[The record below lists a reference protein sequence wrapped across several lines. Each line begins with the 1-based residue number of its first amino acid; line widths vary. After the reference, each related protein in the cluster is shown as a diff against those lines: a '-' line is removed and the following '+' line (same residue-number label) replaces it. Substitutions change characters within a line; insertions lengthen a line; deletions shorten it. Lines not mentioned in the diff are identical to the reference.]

1 MKKTMKKRAFIS
13 AIAMLIVSAI
23 VLTSSTFAWF
33 SMSKEA
39 QVSSMNLN
47 ITTADGISISANTK
61 KFGTT
66 VTVDDIIPTADNAG
80 KGLAADADHTNNIP
94 ELLAPASSRL
104 TLSASDGYLPAFFTG
119 SISENGYYVN
129 TTKVASD
136 KDGKY
141 VVFDLF
147 VQVSEN
153 NKVVSFKGSSIE
165 NTEESV
171 LKVMRMG
178 IINCGYEE
186 YQNRAN
192 VKTKTTSNRS
202 NISLWVVDGNA
213 SDNTLYIDHAGDF
226 VKESGGVYT
235 QYGVDPTYAANVC
248 KSADADGLTFT
259 AMKGV
264 NRIRIYLWVEGNDPD
279 CTNDVA
285 GNNFDFNLKL
295 SID

>member
-66 VTVDDIIPTADNAG
+66 VTLDDIIPTADNAG
-80 KGLAADADHTNNIP
+80 KGLAAESDHTNNVP
-94 ELLAPASSRL
+94 ELLAPVSSRL
-104 TLSASDGYLPAFFTG
+104 TVYPADGYLPVFYSG
-119 SISENGYYVN
+119 SVSEDGTRIV
-129 TTKVASD
+129 TTKVDND
-136 KDGKY
+136 KSGKY

-153 NKVVSFKGSSIE
+153 NKVVSLKGSSIE
-165 NTEESV
+165 NTEDSV

-192 VKTKTTSNRS
+192 AKTKTTNQASNV
-202 NISLWVVDGNA
+202 SLWVVDGNA
-213 SDNTLYIDHAGDF
+213 SDNTYYFFQAGSFPKAGDGAYS
-226 VKESGGVYT
+226 KN
-235 QYGVDPTYAANVC
+235 GVDPTNASNVC
-248 KSADADGLTFT
+248 KSANADGLTFT

-264 NRIRIYLWVEGNDPD
+264 NRVRIYLWVEGNDPD

-285 GNNFDFNLKL
+285 GNSFDFNLKL

>member
-66 VTVDDIIPTADNAG
+66 VTLDDIMPTADNAG
-80 KGLAADADHTNNIP
+80 KGLAADADNTNNVP
-94 ELLAPASSRL
+94 ELLVPSSSRL
-104 TLSASDGYLPAFFTG
+104 DILADGSRLPVFFTG
-119 SISENGYYVN
+119 SVN
-129 TTKVASD
+129 EAGNRIVSTRVAND
-136 KDGKY
+136 LEGKY

-153 NKVVSFKGSSIE
+153 NKVVSFKGSSITADDE
-165 NTEESV
+165 TVN
-171 LKVMRMG
+171 KVMRMG
-178 IINCGYEE
+178 FVNCGYEE

-192 VKTKTTSNRS
+192 VKTKTTDSVQ
-202 NISLWVVDGNA
+202 NIGLWTVDGNEPA
-213 SDNTLYIDHAGDF
+213 DMRYMYQAGSFNISDNGPYTLYGSAATVAR
-226 VKESGGVYT
+226 VKS
-235 QYGVDPTYAANVC
+235 N
-248 KSADADGLTFT
+248 SADASGLTFT

-264 NRIRIYLWVEGNDPD
+264 NRVRIYLWVEGNDPD

-285 GNNFDFNLKL
+285 GNSFDFNLKL

>member
-66 VTVDDIIPTADNAG
+66 VTMDDIIPTADKAG
-80 KGLAADADHTNNIP
+80 TGLAADADHTNNIP
-94 ELLAPASSRL
+94 ELLAPSSS
-104 TLSASDGYLPAFFTG
+104 TLSVYASDGYLPAFYTG
-119 SISENGYYVN
+119 SVN
-129 TTKVASD
+129 EEGNRIVTTKVAND
-136 KDGKY
+136 KEGKY

-153 NKVVSFKGSSIE
+153 NKVVSLKGSEIK
-165 NTEESV
+165 NTEDSV

-186 YQNRAN
+186 YQNRAK
-192 VKTKTTSNRS
+192 VKTKTTNSYD
-202 NISLWVVDGNA
+202 NISLWVVDGNETA
-213 SDNTLYIDHAGDF
+213 NMTYMNQAGSF
-226 VKESGGVYT
+226 NKSPSGNYT
-235 QYGVDPTYAANVC
+235 SQGSGSTIARNIC
-248 KSADADGLTFT
+248 KSADADGLSFT

-279 CTNDVA
+279 CSNDVA
-285 GNNFDFNLKL
+285 GNSFDFNLKL